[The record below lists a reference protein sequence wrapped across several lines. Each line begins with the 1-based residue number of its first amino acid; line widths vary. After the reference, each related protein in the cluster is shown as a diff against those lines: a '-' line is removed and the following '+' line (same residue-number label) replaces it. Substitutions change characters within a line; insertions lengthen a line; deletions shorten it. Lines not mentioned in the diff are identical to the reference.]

1 MRPKTGRFR
10 TPNGMYCY
18 PFDYQLITRTNRF
31 VLLNELFLHILAC
44 IMADD
49 GVGSRFTLYVSG
61 KVGSKQKVSETT
73 WGLRHLLR
81 NYDMFIIG

>member
-1 MRPKTGRFR
+1 
-10 TPNGMYCY
+10 MYCY
-18 PFDYQLITRTNRF
+18 PFDYQLITRMNRF
-31 VLLNELFLHILAC
+31 VLLNELFLHIFAC

-61 KVGSKQKVSETT
+61 KVGSKQKVPETT
-73 WGLRHLLR
+73 WSLRHLLR

>member
-1 MRPKTGRFR
+1 
-10 TPNGMYCY
+10 MYCY

-61 KVGSKQKVSETT
+61 KVGSKQKVPETT
-73 WGLRHLLR
+73 WALLHLLR